1 MTPLKFVSLSCSI
14 YLMESE
20 NGVTLGDENCVIVG
34 KYVEG
39 SVPDLNIEGKNVDA
53 NTEVPTVN
61 GISEPVSKGEGINS
75 SGIAVEV
82 AATVLP
88 AKNSKTKKVL
98 NTRIFVV
105 FSCFSYEFS

>member
-1 MTPLKFVSLSCSI
+1 
-14 YLMESE
+14 MESE
-20 NGVTLGDENCVIVG
+20 NGVTLGDENCAIVG

-39 SVPDLNIEGKNVDA
+39 SVPDLNIEGNNVDA

-61 GISEPVSKGEGINS
+61 GISEPVSKDEGINS

-88 AKNSKTKKVL
+88 AKSSKTKKVP
-98 NTRIFVV
+98 NTRIFC
-105 FSCFSYEFS
+105 CFQLFLL